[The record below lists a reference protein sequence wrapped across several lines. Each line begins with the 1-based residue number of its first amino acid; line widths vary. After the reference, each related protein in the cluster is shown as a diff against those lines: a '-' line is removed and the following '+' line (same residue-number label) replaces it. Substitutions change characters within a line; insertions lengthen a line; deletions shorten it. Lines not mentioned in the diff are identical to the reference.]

1 MQGASF
7 GSFNDER
14 IVRTGSEVAAAF
26 PLCNAPSEFV
36 RQTVKHV
43 SRKASDMNRWV
54 LPFGA
59 IIHPLYTSQEKKVDY
74 ICFGSMEPIRCKRCK
89 AYINPFCTFFDNGN
103 KWCCNLCRIANMTPD
118 GYRSALDTET
128 GFRKDIKLHPEL
140 TQGIIDIEPTERYK
154 QENIRSFSY
163 CFVID
168 TSRAAVER
176 GVVRIACSE
185 IAHRINQLV
194 HESANDSNI
203 CIITFN
209 TKHVTVY
216 KIGQDKIVFKSQQSS
231 SSSSDSHQQ
240 QQNGQV
246 QEKNLKKDEIENVF
260 PSKSRAF
267 TVIDTTNMIL
277 PIAKE
282 ELSAKYVND

>member
-59 IIHPLYTSQEKKVDY
+59 IIHPLYTSQEKVKIFTLFQFVHNLTHNFILYILNICQKVDY

-103 KWCCNLCRIANMTPD
+103 KWCCNLCRIANITPD

-128 GFRKDIKLHPEL
+128 GMYLSVNDDNNNNS
-140 TQGIIDIEPTERYK
+140 IIYVMIILFYFF
-154 QENIRSFSY
+154 NVY
-163 CFVID
+163 FVI
-168 TSRAAVER
+168 
-176 GVVRIACSE
+176 
-185 IAHRINQLV
+185 L
-194 HESANDSNI
+194 
-203 CIITFN
+203 F
-209 TKHVTVY
+209 Y
-216 KIGQDKIVFKSQQSS
+216 
-231 SSSSDSHQQ
+231 
-240 QQNGQV
+240 
-246 QEKNLKKDEIENVF
+246 
-260 PSKSRAF
+260 
-267 TVIDTTNMIL
+267 
-277 PIAKE
+277 
-282 ELSAKYVND
+282 